1 LRHREIELYVYGNP
15 EQRRNLDLADQGRTK
30 RSPIECYAREREK
43 PMSSMSTG
51 EIARPWRSPIA
62 ALDTLHSA
70 ASDLNLTPGWVPR
83 EKPILCPQPKSEF
96 APAHWS
102 YEAAKAVL
110 DAAGPLIDLSLAER
124 RILILRNPAQG
135 TGFETTR
142 TLVCA
147 YQMIL
152 PGEIAPSHRHSSH
165 AVRVII
171 DGKGSYSI
179 VNGQKIPM
187 ETGDVVLT
195 PGWCWHGH
203 GHDGDQPAYW
213 FDGLDVPLTQLLE
226 PMFYEEHP
234 EKYEPVERVATSSPF
249 RFTRES
255 IARGLDD
262 AKPDPE
268 GFHGPRIALATPDMP
283 PMGLHVERIEGGTK
297 TRRHRSTANTVFLVL
312 DGSGT
317 TTIGERDFSW
327 RKGDAFA
334 APTWT
339 KIEHSIASDALLFT
353 LSDEPLMRFSHYYRF
368 EADR

>member
-1 LRHREIELYVYGNP
+1 
-15 EQRRNLDLADQGRTK
+15 
-30 RSPIECYAREREK
+30 
-43 PMSSMSTG
+43 MSALSTG
-51 EIARPWRSPIA
+51 EIPHAPLTDAS
-62 ALDTLHSA
+62 ALETLNRE
-70 ASDLNLTPGWVPR
+70 ASDLNLTPGWIPR
-83 EKPILCPQPKSEF
+83 KKPILWPQPRSEF
-96 APAHWS
+96 APAHWN
-102 YEAAKAVL
+102 YAAAKAAL
-110 DAAGPLIDLSLAER
+110 DVAGPLIDLSLAER
-124 RILILRNPAQG
+124 RNLILRNPTQG
-135 TGFETTR
+135 TSFETTR

-203 GHDGDQPAYW
+203 GHDGDRPAYW
-213 FDGLDVPLTQLLE
+213 FDGLDMPLTRLLE

-234 EKYEPVERVATSSPF
+234 EKYQPVERVVTSSPL

-255 IARGLDD
+255 MARGLDG

-297 TRRHRSTANTVFLVL
+297 TRPHRSTANTVFLVL

-339 KIEHSIASDALLFT
+339 KIEHSISSDALLFT

>member
-1 LRHREIELYVYGNP
+1 
-15 EQRRNLDLADQGRTK
+15 
-30 RSPIECYAREREK
+30 
-43 PMSSMSTG
+43 M
-51 EIARPWRSPIA
+51 
-62 ALDTLHSA
+62 SA
-70 ASDLNLTPGWVPR
+70 AMTAAAVTAPAPSLSGRDIPTLEALYEAAGGVNFTPGWVPR
-83 EKPILCPQPKSEF
+83 KKPILWGEPRPEF
-96 APAHWS
+96 MPAHWT
-102 YEAAKAVL
+102 YDDAKAGL
-110 DAAGPLIDLSLAER
+110 DAAGRLIDVSLAER
-124 RILILRNPAQG
+124 RNLVMRNPAPG
-135 TGFETTR
+135 TNFETTR

-152 PGEIAPSHRHSSH
+152 PGEKAPSHRHSSH
-165 AVRVII
+165 ALRVII
-171 DGKGSYSI
+171 DGRGSFST
-179 VNGQKIPM
+179 VNGEKMPM

-234 EKYEPVERVATSSPF
+234 KKYQPVERMVTSSPF

-255 IARGLDD
+255 MARGLDD
-262 AKPDPE
+262 AKPGPE

-312 DGSGT
+312 EGSGT

-368 EADR
+368 EADPR